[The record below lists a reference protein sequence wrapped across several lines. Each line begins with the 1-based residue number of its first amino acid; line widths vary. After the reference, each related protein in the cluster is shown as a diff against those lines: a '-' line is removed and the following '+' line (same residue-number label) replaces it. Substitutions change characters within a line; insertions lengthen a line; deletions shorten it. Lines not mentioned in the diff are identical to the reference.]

1 MPPVPPSASTLP
13 ARRFAAVLAAFAVAV
28 VPAAVAMAPAAQAAS
43 RLNSEAIID
52 GPDVASYQHP
62 YGARINWHRVARS
75 HKDFAIV
82 KATEGTSYRNPWFRR
97 DYVGAWKAGLVR
109 GSYHFARPAYPIVR
123 TARHQAR
130 YFVSHLGNTRTG
142 RTLPPALD
150 LESTGG
156 LGRGALVTW
165 AQTFLLETRKLTGRT
180 PMLYTYPYF
189 WSGSLG

>member
-62 YGARINWHRVARS
+62 YGAKINWRAVART

-82 KATEGTSYRNPWFRR
+82 KATEGTSYRNPWFKR
-97 DYVGAWKAGLVR
+97 DYNGSRRAGLVR
-109 GSYHFARPAYPIVR
+109 GSYHFAPPGYPLDR

-130 YFVSHLGNTRTG
+130 FYVDHLGDVATAD
-142 RTLPPALD
+142 TLPPALD

-165 AQTFLLETRKLTGRT
+165 A
-180 PMLYTYPYF
+180 
-189 WSGSLG
+189 